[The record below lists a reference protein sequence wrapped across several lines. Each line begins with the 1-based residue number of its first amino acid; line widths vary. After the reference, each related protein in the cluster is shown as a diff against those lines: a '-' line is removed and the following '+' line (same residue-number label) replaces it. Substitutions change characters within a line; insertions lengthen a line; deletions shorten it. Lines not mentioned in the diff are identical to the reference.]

1 MPVSTRE
8 TAGAVAM
15 PAAPQPATR
24 RVVRHRTVGPWLAA
38 GAAVLL
44 LLALTRAVVGNDN
57 IDLSQFRQFVFSET
71 ILRGVLVTIKLSVI
85 AMVVAAAVAVA
96 VAMCRLSTNRILSG
110 LAGAYVAVLR
120 AVPLILQLL
129 LWGNI
134 GLLFPTFTLGVPF
147 TDISWYETG
156 ANELMAPFVAA
167 VVGLAFHE
175 SAYLAEIIRAGIR
188 SVDKGQSE
196 AAAALGLTPA
206 RTMRRIVLPQAIRF
220 IIPPTGNQFIM
231 MIKGTSIV
239 SVIAG
244 GDLLTEAQNI
254 SADTY
259 RTIEMLAVAA
269 FWYLILVGVA
279 TFGQWLLERRFA
291 RGEHR

>member
-1 MPVSTRE
+1 MGEAAGPVT
-8 TAGAVAM
+8 M
-15 PAAPQPATR
+15 PAAR

-44 LLALTRAVVGNDN
+44 VVALVRAVVGNKN
-57 IDLSQFRQFVFSET
+57 IDTSEFTQFVFSKT
-71 ILRGVLVTIKLSVI
+71 ILHGVLVTIELSVL
-85 AMVVAAAVAVA
+85 AMIAAAIVAVA
-96 VAMCRLSTNRILSG
+96 VAICRLSNNRILSG
-110 LAGAYVAVLR
+110 LAGAYVGVLR

-134 GLLFPTFTLGVPF
+134 GLLFPKFSLGVPF
-147 TDISWYETG
+147 TGITWYETS
-156 ANELMAPFVAA
+156 ANKLMAPFVAA

-188 SVDKGQSE
+188 GVSRGQSE

-279 TFGQWLLERRFA
+279 TCGQWLLERRFA
-291 RGEHR
+291 RGERR